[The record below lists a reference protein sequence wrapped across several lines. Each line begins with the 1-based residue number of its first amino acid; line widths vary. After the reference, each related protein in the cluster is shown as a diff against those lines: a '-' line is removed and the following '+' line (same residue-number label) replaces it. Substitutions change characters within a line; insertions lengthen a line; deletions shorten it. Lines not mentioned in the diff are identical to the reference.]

1 MKPFRRLFA
10 VLIACLALGSSIAH
24 AQTATTTPAQ
34 LPGNSVYQLSP
45 VMTDQDGRHFT
56 LAEKRGKPVLVSMFY
71 NSCQFVCPMLID
83 TLRDTEAALKPEE
96 RKGLSV
102 LLVTF
107 DPARDDVAT
116 LKDLATK
123 RNLDLAHWTLAR
135 TDAASVRKLAA
146 VLGIQYRRLPN
157 GDYNHT
163 TALILLDAE
172 GRIAGSTSKLGAVD
186 ADFVKLIKE
195 QSQP

>member
-1 MKPFRRLFA
+1 MKPFLHLFA
-10 VLIACLALGSSIAH
+10 ILISCFALGGGIAH
-24 AQTATTTPAQ
+24 AQTAAAAAAP
-34 LPGNSVYQLSP
+34 LPGNSVYQFSP
-45 VMTDQDGRHFT
+45 VMTDQDGRHFA
-56 LAEKRGKPVLVSMFY
+56 LADKRGKPVLVSMFY

-83 TLRDTEAALKPEE
+83 TLRDTEAALNQEQ
-96 RKGLSV
+96 RKNLSV

-116 LKDLATK
+116 LKGIATK
-123 RNLDLAHWTLAR
+123 RDLDLTHWTLAR
-135 TDAASVRKLAA
+135 TDAASVRKIAA

-172 GRIAGSTSKLGAVD
+172 GRIAGSTAKLGEVD

-195 QSQP
+195 QGQP

>member
-1 MKPFRRLFA
+1 LFA
-10 VLIACLALGSSIAH
+10 ILISCFAFAGGIVH
-24 AQTATTTPAQ
+24 AQTAAAAAAP
-34 LPGNSVYQLSP
+34 LPSNSVYQFSP
-45 VMTDQDGRHFT
+45 VTIDQEGHRFA
-56 LAEKRGKPVLVSMFY
+56 LAEKRGKPVLISMFY

-96 RKGLSV
+96 RKDLSV

-116 LKDLATK
+116 LKGIATK
-123 RNLDLAHWTLAR
+123 RDLDLAHWSLAR

-186 ADFVKLIKE
+186 ADFVKLIRE
-195 QSQP
+195 RSQP